1 LGGGRR
7 RTQAED
13 APGRRYCSSSPVP
26 FHPDRRHGHRVRQV
40 EAARALEH
48 RDAQAPLGRAQFQH
62 VVGQAAGLWP
72 EHQRV
77 AVRVFDLIVSPR
89 AARAESKP
97 ARVPETLEARLQA
110 RVLPHVGQLAVVEP
124 RAPDSLCIQP
134 ESERPDQVQPRA
146 RVGAQPDDVAG
157 VGRDLGLEQNDVQ
170 WHRIEPFRSPG
181 AAQGVSAMLRVKHLL
196 ARKGSDIW
204 SVEADQ
210 PVLAAIQIMADR
222 HVGALPVMRGG
233 QLVGV
238 ISERDYAR
246 KVTLL
251 GRSSA
256 ETEVWQIMSSPVVTV
271 GPEDG
276 VRHCMQLM
284 TDRRIRHLPV
294 VDQGGS
300 IIGMI
305 SIGDLVRAVI
315 EEQQETIEQLERF
328 IAG

>member
-1 LGGGRR
+1 
-7 RTQAED
+7 
-13 APGRRYCSSSPVP
+13 
-26 FHPDRRHGHRVRQV
+26 
-40 EAARALEH
+40 
-48 RDAQAPLGRAQFQH
+48 
-62 VVGQAAGLWP
+62 
-72 EHQRV
+72 
-77 AVRVFDLIVSPR
+77 
-89 AARAESKP
+89 
-97 ARVPETLEARLQA
+97 
-110 RVLPHVGQLAVVEP
+110 
-124 RAPDSLCIQP
+124 
-134 ESERPDQVQPRA
+134 
-146 RVGAQPDDVAG
+146 
-157 VGRDLGLEQNDVQ
+157 
-170 WHRIEPFRSPG
+170 
-181 AAQGVSAMLRVKHLL
+181 MLRVKHLL

-294 VDQGGS
+294 VAQGGS
-300 IIGMI
+300 MIGMI

-328 IAG
+328 ITG